1 MILSLPSLMQVY
13 EVGAESFPINETD
26 DSDKTVLSS
35 SSLGNDDGIAVGS
48 ADGSSKGLTL
58 GTIVGAVD
66 GPAVRTVLGPTSLG
80 DDDEITVGA
89 DDGLI
94 VDRPVVDGAP

>member
-1 MILSLPSLMQVY
+1 MQVY

-35 SSLGNDDGIAVGS
+35 SSLGNDDGITVGS
-48 ADGSSKGLTL
+48 ADGSSIVLTL

-66 GPAVRTVLGPTSLG
+66 GPTVRTVLGPTSLG
-80 DDDEITVGA
+80 DDDGITEGA
-89 DDGLI
+89 ADG
-94 VDRPVVDGAP
+94 

>member
-35 SSLGNDDGIAVGS
+35 SSLGNDDGITVGS
-48 ADGSSKGLTL
+48 ADGSSEGLTL
-58 GTIVGAVD
+58 GTSVEGPDVG
-66 GPAVRTVLGPTSLG
+66 PVLGTSLG
-80 DDDEITVGA
+80 DDDGITEGA
-89 DDGLI
+89 ADG
-94 VDRPVVDGAP
+94 

>member
-1 MILSLPSLMQVY
+1 M
-13 EVGAESFPINETD
+13 GAESFPINETD

-35 SSLGNDDGIAVGS
+35 SSLG
-48 ADGSSKGLTL
+48 
-58 GTIVGAVD
+58 
-66 GPAVRTVLGPTSLG
+66 

-89 DDGLI
+89 ADGLI